1 MKRWLVVFVLLAPSA
16 WASCTN
22 AEAYA
27 RQVALTETLK
37 AKMATKPDQAGDL
50 MGEMGDA
57 ISAGVSEALCRK
69 LDELAAKAR
78 RL

>member
-1 MKRWLVVFVLLAPSA
+1 MIRWLLLFTLLAPSA

-27 RQVALTETLK
+27 KQVALSETLK

-57 ISAGVSEALCRK
+57 ISAGVTEALCRK
-69 LDELAAKAR
+69 LDELTAKAR

>member
-1 MKRWLVVFVLLAPSA
+1 MTRWLLLFVLLAPSA

-22 AEAYA
+22 AEAHA
-27 RQVALTETLK
+27 KLVALNEALK
-37 AKMATKPDQAGDL
+37 AKMPTKPDQVGDL
-50 MGEMGDA
+50 MDQLGDA
-57 ISAGVSEALCRK
+57 VSAGVSEALCRK